1 MPKTLRTGRKIA
13 TAKRRYKMLGK
24 HTKVIRKNGSRRR
37 IRMIKGGAAWI
48 KNLNDLS
55 HVWSSL
61 FYERAKEKLNTKI
74 VDKPEYFSPSTPQK
88 KALFVIDMQLDFID
102 RLYDREQGDIHPV
115 FGKTTAIGNFAVA
128 HGATMVAPLTK
139 FITECFGNNQYEHII
154 FSRDYHPVGHKS
166 FNKNLYFEKM
176 LCGPC
181 ELTDDKC
188 GIDDGGVFPAHC
200 VQGFKGSRFMP
211 EIDKMFQEL
220 IGTPLL
226 AKTKVVFKGVL
237 KDHDSFTAVDKNT
250 IDSVAS
256 NYKSQSCSASCSNIS
271 GSYYLKND
279 NGFVPPNGC
288 AAYMGKFDENLKAE
302 IGGGRLEKVDYDD
315 LLKDVDTIEVCGLAG
330 DYCVRDTVIALSQ
343 KFPGK
348 TIVLL
353 NDFTRYPALPFGSV
367 AVVPQHVSED
377 KYTVPG
383 YEFKSPDLEEKLK
396 NAKDAAADKDIVD
409 YLLSVSEKGEFK
421 LMNPAEIAAVSVDS
435 LTPAV
440 QHFITPSTEIIEDY
454 KKLDNLKIVMD
465 LTSGISHKPQPPQP
479 PQ

>member
-37 IRMIKGGAAWI
+37 IRMIKGGAVWI
-48 KNLNDLS
+48 ANLNDLS

-61 FYERAKEKLNTKI
+61 FYERAKEPLNTKI
-74 VDKPEYFSPSTPQK
+74 VDKPAYFSPAATTPQR

-102 RLYDREQGDIHPV
+102 RPYTREQGDVHPV
-115 FGKTTAIGNFAVA
+115 FRDPNTIGNFAVA
-128 HGATMVAPLTK
+128 HGATMVAPLTT
-139 FITECFGNNQYEHII
+139 FIKQCLASKEYTHVI
-154 FSRDYHPVGHKS
+154 FSRDYHPAGHKS
-166 FNKNLYFEKM
+166 FNKNVYFEKM

-211 EIDKMFQEL
+211 EIVKMFQEL

-343 KFPGK
+343 KFANSEKPK
-348 TIVLL
+348 KIVLL
-353 NDFTRYPALPFGSV
+353 NDFTRYAALPFGSI
-367 AVVPQHVSED
+367 AVVPQHLSEE
-377 KYTVPG
+377 KYTAPG
-383 YEFKSPDLEEKLK
+383 YKFESPDLAKKLATAKEE
-396 NAKDAAADKDIVD
+396 AADKDIVD
-409 YLLSVSEKGEFK
+409 YLLSFDLDKGIFK
-421 LMNPAEIAAVSVDS
+421 LMDKSEIAAVSVES
-435 LTPAV
+435 LSPAV

-454 KKLDNLKIVMD
+454 KKLGNLTVVMNLKE
-465 LTSGISHKPQPPQP
+465 ISHKQ
-479 PQ
+479 